1 MNLCL
6 FTSLMHSLDVLDPLT
21 RWEFGVGTIFMD
33 NLSLISTDLI
43 SGSVFFVRRS
53 GFHGLCGFV
62 FSMNIEG
69 GFDCS
74 SEIGPFMCC

>member
-1 MNLCL
+1 
-6 FTSLMHSLDVLDPLT
+6 
-21 RWEFGVGTIFMD
+21 MD

-53 GFHGLCGFV
+53 GFRGLGGFV
-62 FSMNIEG
+62 FSVNIEG

-74 SEIGPFMCC
+74 SEIGSFMHC